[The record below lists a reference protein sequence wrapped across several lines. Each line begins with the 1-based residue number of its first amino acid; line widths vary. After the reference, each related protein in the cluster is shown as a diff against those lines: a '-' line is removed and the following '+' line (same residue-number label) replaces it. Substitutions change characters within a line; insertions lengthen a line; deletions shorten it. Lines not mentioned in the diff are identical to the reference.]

1 MTGKV
6 RKMILSISVCI
17 LAFFLVNG
25 MAFMYRY
32 DPEWLHRSGGMT
44 RGVYT
49 PQSRIIIN
57 NEGNGYGIIDD
68 NGYANYH
75 AVLDENYMLVFGNS
89 QSNGHN
95 VHYSKT
101 YVYLLNRML
110 GALEK
115 SYIYNVSNGGYT
127 ICDIVKG
134 FKAGITEFPNSEGV
148 IIQIGSTDFDLD
160 TMTASL
166 NQREYSD
173 KDSVSNLMENRS
185 FQDKVVGTVKN
196 YFPFFT
202 IIAGEKYPKLDKGID
217 NVFCSASRKEKDEEI
232 YESKEYKEVLSQ
244 AFTTIR
250 AEYDGKVIILYLPL
264 ISIENSGMVIEYDVS
279 FEDFVDICLEFEFEV
294 VDMGEK
300 YLEHYK
306 MDYSVPYGYSNTA
319 PGRGHLNNKGHEM
332 VAQALL
338 DGVNEVRKK

>member
-1 MTGKV
+1 
-6 RKMILSISVCI
+6 
-17 LAFFLVNG
+17 
-25 MAFMYRY
+25 
-32 DPEWLHRSGGMT
+32 
-44 RGVYT
+44 
-49 PQSRIIIN
+49 
-57 NEGNGYGIIDD
+57 
-68 NGYANYH
+68 
-75 AVLDENYMLVFGNS
+75 
-89 QSNGHN
+89 
-95 VHYSKT
+95 
-101 YVYLLNRML
+101 
-110 GALEK
+110 
-115 SYIYNVSNGGYT
+115 
-127 ICDIVKG
+127 
-134 FKAGITEFPNSEGV
+134 
-148 IIQIGSTDFDLD
+148 
-160 TMTASL
+160 
-166 NQREYSD
+166 
-173 KDSVSNLMENRS
+173 MENRS